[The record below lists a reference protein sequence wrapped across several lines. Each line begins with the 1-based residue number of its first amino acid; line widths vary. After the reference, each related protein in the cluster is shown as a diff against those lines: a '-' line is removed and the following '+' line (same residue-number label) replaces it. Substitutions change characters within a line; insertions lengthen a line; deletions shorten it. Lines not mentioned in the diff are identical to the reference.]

1 MAQKDSMSVALGD
14 VLRAAREKLGLS
26 QEELAHNCGL
36 HRTYVGAVE
45 RGEYNLTLIS
55 LRRITD
61 ALGIT
66 VLEAIKGMSVRMSDA
81 RRTSR
86 VKPRQ

>member
-1 MAQKDSMSVALGD
+1 MSVALGD